1 MKSNRMPGALL
12 LIAAAFFLQA
22 PFNAALAQDKV
33 VYHFDGGLAQATK
46 GLRNINNHLE
56 VDPTAK
62 IVVVAHAQ
70 GVDFL
75 MKGAEDGNKNPYSV
89 AVELLKEKGV
99 KFEVCLITLRNRKLD
114 KSQFIAEVSYVPSGV
129 VELAKLQSKQQFV
142 YIKP

>member
-1 MKSNRMPGALL
+1 MKTIRILRAVMLAAAAIALL
-12 LIAAAFFLQA
+12 S
-22 PFNAALAQDKV
+22 PFNPALAQDKV

-75 MKGAEDGNKNPYSV
+75 MKGAEDANKNPYSV
-89 AVELLKEKGV
+89 AVELLKERGV
-99 KFEVCLITLRNRKLD
+99 KFEVCEITIRNRKLD
-114 KSQFIAEVSYVPSGV
+114 KKQFIPEVDYVPSGV
-129 VELAKLQSKQQFV
+129 VELAKLQAHQHFV